1 MENLENKLIADNWIT
16 QERLERARQEAA
28 HTHKSVWAMLI
39 KLGFISWDNLCI
51 FFAQESGV
59 PYVQISDYKINPETL
74 RILDEDFCRQNVVIP
89 LFKIKETVS
98 IACSNPLDT
107 ELLNNILKCVP
118 FNVELLLAPSAS
130 ILNALDTF
138 YGPRENAFELE
149 KLIIQQ
155 GPLKGL
161 AFWRE
166 SERLSL
172 AIPVSMKIED
182 SALALSY
189 TLPIDGWTRDISHNG
204 TAIGLE
210 VFLYLPKRV
219 NVSLEFKPEHTLLS
233 SGKTI
238 KTKGE
243 IVYCRMEKGQHYFL
257 GIKFTEISAQARDE
271 LFRLAAR
278 D

>member
-28 HTHKSVWAMLI
+28 HTRKSVWAMLI

-210 VFLYLPKRV
+210 VFLYLPKRI

-271 LFRLAAR
+271 LFRLAA
-278 D
+278 